1 MIYGEPQPYWTNSL
15 IVTDTCN
22 PEYAMPGTMPPIL
35 LFSALYSYHCI
46 KDAPSL
52 YSNNFKIY
60 NGFMY
65 FIYAIVCI
73 FLYLTGSLFIY
84 QWLLTTIYCVLSYKL
99 ALKLEEQIDRLLIKL
114 TVQKM
119 KAKKYVFLLAFT
131 LLGLESLL
139 TLIYNGSYEIP
150 KVLWVK
156 NYMNC

>member
-1 MIYGEPQPYWTNSL
+1 MLVLLLANFHATLFFGYNMIIALKIFYTTYFFWTFLIFLEMIYGEPQPYWTNSL

-52 YSNNFKIY
+52 YSSNFKIY

-99 ALKLEEQIDRLLIKL
+99 ALKLE
-114 TVQKM
+114 
-119 KAKKYVFLLAFT
+119 
-131 LLGLESLL
+131 
-139 TLIYNGSYEIP
+139 
-150 KVLWVK
+150 
-156 NYMNC
+156 